1 MDLHTCA
8 AQASAH
14 PRIHTP
20 QEKDTLHLQVEA
32 AAWLLTQDPQPNR
45 ILTGELSNLPDHL
58 QCFFL
63 FGSTSATP
71 HGRAEQKHQVPR
83 LQRALPQPRLE
94 TLKVEFRSQ
103 LLRQKTVC
111 QSSARSQTRI
121 PETSQAQEA
130 RFPFE
135 DQKELSRRW

>member
-20 QEKDTLHLQVEA
+20 QEKDTLHLQVQA
-32 AAWLLTQDPQPNR
+32 AAWLLTQDPQTNR

-58 QCFFL
+58 QCFL
-63 FGSTSATP
+63 LLGSTSATP
-71 HGRAEQKHQVPR
+71 HRRAEAQVPR

-94 TLKVEFRSQ
+94 TL
-103 LLRQKTVC
+103 
-111 QSSARSQTRI
+111 
-121 PETSQAQEA
+121 
-130 RFPFE
+130 
-135 DQKELSRRW
+135 